1 MPPKSRPEK
10 SSWFPGWLWK
20 SALLLVLVV
29 VFLGGV
35 IWAGRWGL
43 EQLRGKDRYEIR
55 FADIECDPPPGLT
68 KADFLDEVQYLSRL
82 PKTLSLVDQ
91 KLQPQLREGFALH
104 PWVAQVDDVE
114 INPPKQIVIRMT
126 YRKEPARK
134 FKK

>member
-1 MPPKSRPEK
+1 MARKSNPDQASRY
-10 SSWFPGWLWK
+10 SGWFLKGAVP
-20 SALLLVLVV
+20 LVLVILL
-29 VFLGGV
+29 LGSL

-43 EQLRGKDRYEIR
+43 EQIRGSDRYLVA
-55 FADIECDPPPGLT
+55 FADIQCDPPPGLT

-82 PKTLSLVDQ
+82 PKTLSLVDE

-104 PWVAQVDDVE
+104 PWVAKVDDVE

-126 YRKEPARK
+126 YRKEPLRK